1 MPLGRRPLFAVTLG
15 LWLAVLLA
23 MLLGSA
29 TVLAVDTVSLGDMR
43 WIGTDPSVT
52 TVVIDR
58 MTLFAALAVAVSV
71 ALVRVWVSPG
81 VGGTDAGVTSDAPA
95 AAMAVSPAVH
105 AGVIRLVAGGALLLT
120 AVGAV
125 VLVQLAR
132 LLG

>member
-29 TVLAVDTVSLGDMR
+29 TILAVDTVSLGDMR

-52 TVVIDR
+52 SVVVDR
-58 MTLFAALAVAVSV
+58 MTLFVALAVVVSAVM
-71 ALVRVWVSPG
+71 VRVWVG
-81 VGGTDAGVTSDAPA
+81 AAPA
-95 AAMAVSPAVH
+95 SNATTTAGSSVSAVH

-120 AVGAV
+120 ATAAMIV
-125 VLVQLAR
+125 VQLTR
-132 LLG
+132 VFS